1 MDDQPALVAAQI
13 KDDPIVAYEVDGATK
28 LPLYFGGICPTR
40 LRCNGHLGTD
50 WTLSMWVTRPEL
62 LQRPT
67 GDHLH
72 HKIVSC
78 HQSGDNLGQQRYQ
91 RKCDLATAR
100 IGDAGQFSYRG
111 ISVGRRRAIAVN
123 RIMPP

>member
-1 MDDQPALVAAQI
+1 MGTDELHEHAPELEGYVNDQPVLVTAEI
-13 KDDPIVAYEVDGATK
+13 KDDPVVRHEINGTAK
-28 LPLYFGGICPTR
+28 LPLYLGRTAPLCFGDDSEPCPDR
-40 LRCNGHLGTD
+40 S
-50 WTLSMWVTRPEL
+50 LSMWVTRPEL

-91 RKCDLATAR
+91 RKCDLA
-100 IGDAGQFSYRG
+100 
-111 ISVGRRRAIAVN
+111 
-123 RIMPP
+123 